1 MTENHTA
8 TAVLVGAV
16 VFLVVGIVQLVRG
29 LVLVARSRRPGAMDM
44 LDTNPVRDRARGV
57 SACRASAVCF
67 TAALVASVLVDVSV
81 R

>member
-16 VFLVVGIVQLVRG
+16 LFLVVGVVQLVRG
-29 LVLVARSRRPGAMDM
+29 LVLVRRSRRPGALDM
-44 LDTNPVRDRARGV
+44 LDAHPVRDRARGV
-57 SACRASAVCF
+57 SAFRASAVCF